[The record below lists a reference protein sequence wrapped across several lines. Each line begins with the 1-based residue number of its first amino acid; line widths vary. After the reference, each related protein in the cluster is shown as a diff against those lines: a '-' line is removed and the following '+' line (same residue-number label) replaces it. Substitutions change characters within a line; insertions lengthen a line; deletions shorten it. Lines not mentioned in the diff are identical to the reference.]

1 MRNENAV
8 NWKRSTGAAAD
19 SNQMV
24 GCYRLDW
31 IAEEL
36 RLHRRITLDC
46 IGLQQSKAWQ
56 PVEL

>member
-1 MRNENAV
+1 M
-8 NWKRSTGAAAD
+8 NWKRSAGAAAD

-24 GCYRLDW
+24 DCYRLDW
-31 IAEEL
+31 IVEEL
-36 RLHRRITLDC
+36 RLHRRITLDWIGLDY